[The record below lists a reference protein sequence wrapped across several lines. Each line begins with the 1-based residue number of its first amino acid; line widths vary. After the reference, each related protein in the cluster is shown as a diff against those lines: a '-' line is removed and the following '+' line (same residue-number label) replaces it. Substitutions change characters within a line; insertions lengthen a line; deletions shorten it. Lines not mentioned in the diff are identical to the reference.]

1 MRHGTA
7 STILNRIVMFGKI
20 PSFNAALTIGLVA
33 GGPLL
38 VFATFYAMK
47 PIQGGT
53 AALRFILTADLIY
66 VLFITTLLIRRLVQ
80 IASARRAQSAGSR
93 LHFRLTTT
101 FGVIALFPTVLVAI
115 FAMLSINQALEG
127 WFSDRVRGAV
137 GASLTAAQAYQTQ
150 TRGGLIEDI
159 NVFAEKLNNFAE
171 NGIFSNGNL
180 DPDTQLSPELSK
192 IKAQFERGLKEI
204 YIIDNLSLIH
214 I

>member
-115 FAMLSINQALEG
+115 FAMLSLVAGFKVLKYSFDNGFTNSPPIN
-127 WFSDRVRGAV
+127 
-137 GASLTAAQAYQTQ
+137 
-150 TRGGLIEDI
+150 
-159 NVFAEKLNNFAE
+159 KLYFFFNF
-171 NGIFSNGNL
+171 
-180 DPDTQLSPELSK
+180 T
-192 IKAQFERGLKEI
+192 
-204 YIIDNLSLIH
+204 
-214 I
+214 